1 MHFGLEQGFGVS
13 SNTKF
18 GSLFYL
24 FWKFLFSMKTAICS
38 KSETLI

>member
-18 GSLFYL
+18 GSLLYL
-24 FWKFLFSMKTAICS
+24 FLEIPIFNENCYLF
-38 KSETLI
+38 